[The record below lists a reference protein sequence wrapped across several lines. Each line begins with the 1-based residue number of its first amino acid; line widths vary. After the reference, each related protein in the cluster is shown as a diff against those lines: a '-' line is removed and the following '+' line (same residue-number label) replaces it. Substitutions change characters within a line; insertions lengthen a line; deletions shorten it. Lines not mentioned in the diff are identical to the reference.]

1 MGKEILELITNKQ
14 IKTPEEEK
22 LIEEYLAKHPEVSY
36 MLVNEDEDPGLR
48 KMLGP
53 SQAPTAHPC
62 FIGMIDGKVVGI
74 QTGKVSESDIDN
86 LLK

>member
-1 MGKEILELITNKQ
+1 MGKEILELITNKEVR
-14 IKTPEEEK
+14 TPEEEQV
-22 LIEEYLAKHPEVSY
+22 IADYLAKHPDVSY
-36 MLVNEDEDPGLR
+36 MLINEDEDPELR
-48 KMLGP
+48 KLLGN

-62 FIGMIDGKVVGI
+62 FVGMVNGKVVGV